1 MRFLLLCFVLGSST
15 TFAREVTDADAEL
28 LFEPVD
34 SARSRTVPVKVYLP
48 DADSPQ
54 PVIVFSHGLGGSRN
68 NSPYL
73 GKHWAGAGYVAVFV
87 QHPGSDADVW
97 KSVARAE
104 RMSALKKAASLHS
117 ALDRFADIP
126 FVLDQLDAWNTE
138 EGHALFGRLDL
149 DYIGMTGHSF
159 GAGTTQAMM
168 GQKYPGGRD
177 VQEARIDA
185 FLPMSPSDGKAVNG
199 SAAFGHIT
207 SPVLFMTGTED
218 GSPIDPTTDP
228 ASRRIPY
235 ASVPEG
241 DAFEL
246 VFEGGDHMAFSG
258 RTLTGEKQRQSR
270 THPAIQRISTK
281 FWDAY
286 LRNDEEARAWLKSER
301 VKSDAALKE
310 EDIWQWK

>member
-1 MRFLLLCFVLGSST
+1 MKYAVVYFCLCAVLSFGEEPAS
-15 TFAREVTDADAEL
+15 EVAGL

-34 SARSRTVPVKVYLP
+34 ESRSRTVPVKVYLP
-48 DADSPQ
+48 VADSPQ
-54 PVIVFSHGLGGSRN
+54 PVIIFSHGLGGSRN

-87 QHPGSDADVW
+87 QHPGSDEDVW
-97 KSVARAE
+97 RSVARAE
-104 RMSALKKAASLHS
+104 RMIAMKKAANLRSS
-117 ALDRFADIP
+117 LDRFADIP
-126 FVLDQLDAWNTE
+126 FVIDQLETWNTE
-138 EGHALFGRLDL
+138 EEHALFGRLDL
-149 DYIGMTGHSF
+149 EHVGMTGHSF

-235 ASVPEG
+235 ASVPDG

-270 THPAIQRISTK
+270 IHPAIQRISTK

-286 LRNDEEARAWLKSER
+286 LRNDEEAKVWLKSESVR
-301 VKSDAALKE
+301 SDAALKE